1 MNQLTKQIRL
11 DFRSGVPIYI
21 QIVEQIEKRIASQ
34 ELKVGD
40 QLPTVRELATDLKI
54 NWNTVARAYRSLDEA
69 RLISTQRGRGTYVWE
84 PPSEETLRLLRQ
96 EGLEGL
102 TRRYLHEAVQRGCT
116 PEEVNRI
123 IQPMLEAWKQ
133 GVQPQEE

>member
-1 MNQLTKQIRL
+1 MNQITKHIQL
-11 DFRSGVPIYI
+11 DFRSGAPIYV
-21 QIVEQIEKRIASQ
+21 QIVDQIERMIASHD
-34 ELKVGD
+34 LNPGD
-40 QLPTVRELATDLKI
+40 QLPTVRELATELKV
-54 NWNTVARAYRSLDEA
+54 NWNTVARAYRMLDEA

-84 PPSEETLRLLRQ
+84 PPSEDTLRLLRQ

-116 PEEVNRI
+116 PEEVNQI